1 MKRKIFAAF
10 LSLMM
15 VISMLPTSA
24 FATEVDVPAD
34 CQHANAHWETVK
46 EATCTEPG
54 KEVLHCHECE
64 KDLDEKEIPALGHDL
79 QPTGV
84 FVDPTCTEGA
94 GETYACSRCDHTETK
109 VIEGDAA
116 IPALGHDM
124 KETVVT
130 ATCKE
135 GGYTLHECQR
145 EGCDYSY
152 KDHETPADENA
163 HVSVLREPALKPATC
178 TTTGIGQYVC
188 EVCGKSLGY
197 KVIPAGH
204 KMEEVAREDAT
215 CGKDGKVTYACAN
228 CDATEEEVLPATGKH
243 TFVNG
248 KKIEATCT
256 ENAKVGQVCSVCG
269 AAGETVEQPDTALG
283 HDMVADDEKSV
294 AATCE
299 KAGVAATKCSRC
311 DYTETKE
318 IPALGH
324 KWLSDGM
331 QEADCTNAAGEK
343 FVCANDPEHVKVVA
357 FEGELAQPAL
367 GHKPETIPAVA
378 ADCSNTGLTE
388 GTICSVCHKVL
399 VEPQVTPKDESKHSP
414 VEASVL
420 KPATCTTNGIA
431 RMECQLCGK
440 NLGYKVISDGHDWSV
455 ELDRVDATCA
465 EAGKITWG
473 CSKCDETK
481 EEVLPATGEHDYQ
494 ETYVDATC
502 TSNAKAGY
510 VCTAC
515 GAEKDVEEIPGT
527 MLEHELKVDEK
538 ASKAATCEE
547 DGVEV
552 LKCANCDYTE
562 SKVVKA
568 LGHKWESAGMQEADC
583 TNAAGE
589 KFVCANDSEHVKVVA
604 FEGELAEPAKGHTP
618 KAIPA
623 VAATCKTTGLT
634 EGSECAVCHEILVKQ
649 EETPLNKDAHV
660 PVVAKELKKA
670 ICGEQNGINR
680 MECELC
686 HENLGYVVVDASEH
700 KPVESSRVEATCG
713 EVGVINY
720 VCERCGAELESEEIP
735 ATGEHP
741 FIDDDD
747 HVRYVE
753 ATCTEN
759 EKLVHICPVCGA
771 EGEEVSFPDTALG
784 HDWELN
790 KSNPDYKAVTCEE
803 DGLDTFECKRCHE
816 TKTEVVKA
824 SGKHA
829 WDEGTDVDAGCTTAS
844 GAKYTCTKCGATKF
858 EEYPEGI
865 GEPAKGHTPVA
876 IPAVAATCKTTGLT
890 EGSKCSVCQEI
901 LVKQEETPL
910 NKDAHVPVVAKELK
924 KAICGEQNGINRM
937 ECELCHENLGYVVVD
952 ASEHKPV
959 ESSRVEATCGEAG
972 VINYICERCG
982 AELESEEIPATGE
995 HTFIDDNDHV
1005 RYVEATCTENQKVV
1019 HICTVCGAE
1028 GDEVPVPDSALGHD
1042 WELNK
1047 SNPDYKA
1054 VTCEEDGLDT
1064 FECKRCHE
1072 TKTEVVKAS
1081 GSHTWDMKTA
1091 VNVPASCTEDEHMI
1105 VECSVCH
1112 ATKPEAY
1119 PDGIGQKALGHD
1131 LKKAVTP
1138 ATCAKE
1144 GYTTVTCSRCD
1155 YNEITDKT
1163 PVDANNHTWN
1173 ITHLKAA
1180 SCTATGIDRLVC
1192 ADCGTSKYVVA
1203 EKAPHTYDPKNE
1215 KVTKEPTCAEE
1226 GEISNTCTVC
1236 GKTEVVSKVS
1246 NEGIEHTP
1254 VEIPETDDMTAGVK
1268 CSVCGE
1274 ILLAPESK
1282 CAHKNTETLAKVNPT
1297 CTETGLTE
1305 GKKCADCGKVLVE
1318 QETIPATGH
1327 TEEVVAAVAP
1337 TCTATGLTEGKK
1349 CSVCGETL
1357 VEQDVVAAL
1366 GHVEEVLEGVAPT
1379 CETAGKTA
1387 GVKCSRCGEILLAQ
1401 EDIAA
1406 KGHTPVDVA
1415 AVEATCETT
1424 GKTAGTKCSVCEKVL
1439 SGCEEIAALGHDYQ
1453 YVEDG
1458 EDEEGLWVKYECTR
1472 CHDTKI
1478 DR

>member
-34 CQHANAHWETVK
+34 CQHENAHWETVK

-79 QPTGV
+79 QPTGE

-94 GETYACSRCDHTETK
+94 GEVYACSRCDYTETK

-124 KETVVT
+124 KETVVP

-145 EGCDYSY
+145 EGCDYSF

-178 TTTGIGQYVC
+178 TTTGIGQYIC
-188 EVCGKSLGY
+188 QVCGKSLGY

-204 KMEEVAREDAT
+204 KWEEATRVDAT
-215 CGKDGKVTYACAN
+215 CGKDGKVTYVCAN
-228 CDATEEEVLPATGKH
+228 CDETKEEVLPATGKH
-243 TFVNG
+243 TFVEG
-248 KKIEATCT
+248 ETIDATCT

-269 AAGETVEQPDTALG
+269 AAGETVEVPDSALG
-283 HDMVADDEKSV
+283 HKMVADEGNSL

-299 KAGVAATKCSRC
+299 KAGVEAKMCARC

-324 KWLSDGM
+324 KWKSAGM
-331 QEADCTNAAGEK
+331 QEADCTNPAGEK
-343 FVCANDPEHVKVVA
+343 FVCENDPEHTKVVA
-357 FEGELAQPAL
+357 FEGALAVPAK
-367 GHKPETIPAVA
+367 GHTPKAIPAVPA
-378 ADCSNTGLTE
+378 NCTETGLTE
-388 GTICSVCHKVL
+388 GSECAVCGKVL
-399 VEPQVTPKDESKHSP
+399 TEQKETPKDESKHVP
-414 VEASVL
+414 VEAAVL
-420 KPATCTTNGIA
+420 KEATCTTTGIA

-440 NLGYKVISDGHDWSV
+440 NLGYKVIADGHDWSV

-465 EAGKITWG
+465 KDGKVTWG
-473 CSKCDETK
+473 CSKCDATK
-481 EEVLPATGEHDYQ
+481 EEVLPATGKHDYK
-494 ETYVDATC
+494 ETFVDATC
-502 TSNAKAGY
+502 TSNAKAGF
-510 VCTAC
+510 VCTVC
-515 GAEKDVEEIPGT
+515 GAEKDVEEIPDT
-527 MLEHELKVDEK
+527 MLEHVLKVDEK

-562 SKVVKA
+562 SKTLKA
-568 LGHKWESAGMQEADC
+568 LGHDWESAGMQEADC

-589 KFVCANDSEHVKVVA
+589 KFVCKNDAKHTKVVA
-604 FEGELAEPAKGHTP
+604 FEGELAQPAKGHTA
-618 KAIPA
+618 KVVPA
-623 VAATCKTTGLT
+623 VEATCSATGLT
-634 EGSECAVCHEILVKQ
+634 EGSVCAVCGKTLVEQK
-649 EETPLNKDAHV
+649 ETPKDETKHAEA
-660 PVVAKELKKA
+660 VAATLKEA
-670 ICGEQNGINR
+670 TCTTTGIAR
-680 MECELC
+680 MECSLC
-686 HENLGYVVVDASEH
+686 HKNLGYKVLKAEHVFDELVKHVDPTCGKAGEDVYRCSKCDDEKAIKTVELPATGKHDFKDVVVDATCLKNAEAG
-700 KPVESSRVEATCG
+700 PV
-713 EVGVINY
+713 
-720 VCERCGAELESEEIP
+720 
-735 ATGEHP
+735 
-741 FIDDDD
+741 
-747 HVRYVE
+747 
-753 ATCTEN
+753 CT
-759 EKLVHICPVCGA
+759 VCGA
-771 EGEEVSFPDTALG
+771 KGEGYGEVEDTALG
-784 HDWELN
+784 HNLVLDKNNEN
-790 KSNPDYKAVTCEE
+790 YKAATCEE
-803 DGLDTFECKRCHE
+803 DGLNTMKCTRCDY
-816 TKTEVVKA
+816 TEEQVVKA

-829 WDEGTDVDAGCTTAS
+829 WDKGTNVEADCTHAS

-858 EEYPEGI
+858 EAYPDGI
-865 GEPAKGHTPVA
+865 GEAAKGHTPEV

-890 EGSKCSVCQEI
+890 EGSKCSVCGEI
-901 LVKQEETPL
+901 LVKQEETPIDES
-910 NKDAHVPVVAKELK
+910 KHVEAVATTLKE
-924 KAICGEQNGINRM
+924 ATCTTTGIARM
-937 ECELCHENLGYVVVD
+937 ECSLCHKNLGYKVLK
-952 ASEHKPV
+952 AEHKWV
-959 ESSRVEATCGEAG
+959 ETSNVPATCGKDGKITLKCSVCQET
-972 VINYICERCG
+972 
-982 AELESEEIPATGE
+982 SEKVLPATGE
-995 HTFIDDNDHV
+995 HTFTAENVKAVD
-1005 RYVEATCTENQKVV
+1005 ATCTENAKV
-1019 HICTVCGAE
+1019 IELCTVCGAE
-1028 GDEVPVPDSALGHD
+1028 GKTTEVENTVLGHD
-1042 WELNK
+1042 
-1047 SNPDYKA
+1047 YKLDEKNEHYKPA
-1054 VTCEEDGLDT
+1054 TCEEDGLATLKCSRCGDT
-1064 FECKRCHE
+1064 KE
-1072 TKTEVVKAS
+1072 EVIKAE
-1081 GSHTWDMKTA
+1081 GAHKWDEANAK
-1091 VNVPASCTEDEHMI
+1091 NVPATCTEDEHLLI
-1105 VECSVCH
+1105 ECAVCH
-1112 ATKPEAY
+1112 ATKTQAY

-1131 LKKAVTP
+1131 LKKDVTP

-1155 YNEITDKT
+1155 YHEITDKT

-1173 ITHLKAA
+1173 ITHLKDA
-1180 SCTATGIDRLVC
+1180 SCTATGIDRRVC
-1192 ADCGTSKYVVA
+1192 ADCGKSEYVVA
-1203 EKAPHTYDPKNE
+1203 EKLAHTYDDSKA

-1236 GKTEVVSKVS
+1236 GKTDVIGKVP
-1246 NEGIEHTP
+1246 NDGIDHTP
-1254 VEIPETDDMTAGVK
+1254 VEIPETDEMTAGWK
-1268 CSVCGE
+1268 CSVCGKVLVE
-1274 ILLAPESK
+1274 PESK
-1282 CAHKNTETLAKVNPT
+1282 CAHKNTETLAKVEPT

-1318 QETIPATGH
+1318 QETIPVTGH

-1349 CSVCGETL
+1349 CSVCGVTL

-1406 KGHTPVDVA
+1406 KGHTAVEVA
-1415 AVEATCETT
+1415 AVEATCETA
-1424 GKTAGTKCSVCEKVL
+1424 GKTAGTKCSVCDKIL
-1439 SGCEEIAALGHDYQ
+1439 SGCEDVPALGHDYQ

-1458 EDEEGLWVKYECTR
+1458 EDEEGLWVKYVCTR
-1472 CHDTKI
+1472 CHGEKI